1 MYYEQMSNIEN
12 VATHIDELHAI
23 STNGPYYDI
32 ISILYLNPKELLF
45 SSISFVAGVLIA
57 GLLFFVLNWILQPSL
72 KIQRPCVVLKEGLL
86 DKIIVPIVNKSLYYS
101 LKNIKIEGYILYEN
115 QKFDL
120 KLDNN
125 FIKSIKSLSTD
136 EYQYIINVEG
146 IIEYKNRNSDIST
159 SLKDYSYIIN
169 SPNSIL
175 RIIVYC
181 EHSLSGLKRII
192 KKNYRRILYNYQ
204 EV

>member
-45 SSISFVAGVLIA
+45 SSISFVAGGLIA

>member
-146 IIEYKNRNSDIST
+146 IIEYKNRNILFFFIDRNNNGNKQVTDSFHNQ
-159 SLKDYSYIIN
+159 SLPYK
-169 SPNSIL
+169 
-175 RIIVYC
+175 R
-181 EHSLSGLKRII
+181 SG
-192 KKNYRRILYNYQ
+192 
-204 EV
+204 

>member
-12 VATHIDELHAI
+12 VATYIDEQHII
-23 STNGPYYDI
+23 STNGPYCDI

-101 LKNIKIEGYILYEN
+101 LKDIKIEGYILYEN

-159 SLKDYSYIIN
+159 SLKYYSYIIN

-175 RIIVYC
+175 RIKVYC
-181 EHSLSGLKRII
+181 EHSLSGLKRIF

-204 EV
+204 EA